1 MALPATLIGGAPF
14 RAPRAAGLVDISAA
28 GRRTGVVRVR
38 ALGRQRMEPAVF
50 DRARLPGVV
59 YRVGS
64 TEFPR
69 RESALDDD
77 GDDDDH
83 DGEEDDDD
91 GERRGRHCG
100 RSRSRGRILGLM
112 AFAVVGCLGTDGG
125 PVMKRVLY
133 VSMVV
138 GVLGAALP
146 VAGQAPAGALA
157 IDERQG
163 DQWGWAVDYETAEAA
178 RARALRECGGGCSVV
193 LTFARCGAYAA
204 DQDADSTAVGWAESY
219 ESAAGARQAAL
230 SECRARGGGSG
241 CVVRAWGCN
250 GPVVEEGLRLDR
262 ASRRQ
267 IQLGLQAGGFD
278 PGGADGL
285 FGPRTR
291 AAIRSWQTSRGS
303 RATGYL
309 DGAGAEA
316 LRTSGVSG
324 PAVAQVARPGPTG
337 ATAPPPPAPPAGAA
351 SPPASAE
358 FELVF
363 WQSIANSTNPAE
375 FEAYLEQFPNGVFRT
390 LAQARLAAQQSAAG
404 TRPAGSGPRVAAG
417 TSGAGRPASG
427 APAFG
432 GASAAAGGVA
442 GPAAGG
448 DAGLRPGEVFRDCE
462 DCPEMVMVPAGSFRM
477 GCVSGQDCWD
487 DELPVHE
494 VRVPSFALG
503 RYEVLFE
510 EYDRFVA
517 ATGQESPGDQ
527 GWGRGGRPVI
537 NVSWEDATAYA
548 EWLSA
553 KTGERYRL
561 PSESEWEYAARA
573 GTTTAYS
580 WGADIG
586 QNRANCRDCGSRWDN
601 EQTAP
606 AGSFAANAWGLH
618 DLHGNVH
625 EWVEDCWHDSYA
637 RAPADGSAWTRG
649 GDCVRRVLR
658 GGSLLSFPGVLRSA
672 DRGRSDV
679 GFRFGDVGIRLARTL
694 TP

>member
-1 MALPATLIGGAPF
+1 
-14 RAPRAAGLVDISAA
+14 
-28 GRRTGVVRVR
+28 
-38 ALGRQRMEPAVF
+38 
-50 DRARLPGVV
+50 
-59 YRVGS
+59 
-64 TEFPR
+64 
-69 RESALDDD
+69 
-77 GDDDDH
+77 
-83 DGEEDDDD
+83 
-91 GERRGRHCG
+91 
-100 RSRSRGRILGLM
+100 
-112 AFAVVGCLGTDGG
+112 
-125 PVMKRVLY
+125 MKGVLY

-163 DQWGWAVDYETAEAA
+163 DQWGWAMDYETVEAA
-178 RARALRECGGGCSVV
+178 RSRALRECGGGCSVV

-250 GPVVEEGLRLDR
+250 GPVVEEGLGLDR
-262 ASRRQ
+262 SARRQ
-267 IQLGLQAGGFD
+267 IQLGLRAGGFD

-291 AAIRSWQTSRGS
+291 AAIRGWQTSRGS

-309 DGAGAEA
+309 DGAAAEA
-316 LRTSGVSG
+316 LRTSGESG
-324 PAVAQVARPGPTG
+324 PAVAQVARPGPTV
-337 ATAPPPPAPPAGAA
+337 ATAAQPPASPASAE

-375 FEAYLEQFPNGVFRT
+375 FEAYLQQFPNGVFRT
-390 LAQARLAAQQSAAG
+390 LAQARLAALQSAAG
-404 TRPAGSGPRVAAG
+404 TRPAGSGPRVVAEP
-417 TSGAGRPASG
+417 SGAGRPASG
-427 APAFG
+427 ASTFG

-442 GPAAGG
+442 GPAWGG
-448 DAGLRPGEVFRDCE
+448 DASLRRGEVFRDCE
-462 DCPEMVMVPAGSFRM
+462 DCPEMVVVPAGSFRM
-477 GCVSGQDCWD
+477 GCVSGQDCLD
-487 DELPVHE
+487 DEFPVHE

-517 ATGQESPGDQ
+517 ATGRESPPDGWPWEDV

-553 KTGERYRL
+553 ETGERYRL
-561 PSESEWEYAARA
+561 PSEAEWEYAARA

-586 QNRANCRDCGSRWDN
+586 QNRANCRDCGSRWDE

-618 DLHGNVH
+618 DMHGNVW
-625 EWVEDCWHDSYA
+625 EGVEDCWHDSYA

-649 GDCVRRVLR
+649 GDCGRRVLR
-658 GGSLLSFPGVLRSA
+658 GGSWDNPPWVLRSA
-672 DRGRSDV
+672 IRSWNGVGDRYVDV
-679 GFRFGDVGIRLARTL
+679 GFRLARTL

>member
-1 MALPATLIGGAPF
+1 
-14 RAPRAAGLVDISAA
+14 
-28 GRRTGVVRVR
+28 
-38 ALGRQRMEPAVF
+38 
-50 DRARLPGVV
+50 
-59 YRVGS
+59 
-64 TEFPR
+64 
-69 RESALDDD
+69 
-77 GDDDDH
+77 
-83 DGEEDDDD
+83 
-91 GERRGRHCG
+91 
-100 RSRSRGRILGLM
+100 
-112 AFAVVGCLGTDGG
+112 
-125 PVMKRVLY
+125 MKGVLY
-133 VSMVV
+133 ISMVV

-163 DQWGWAVDYETAEAA
+163 DPWGWAVDYETAEAA

-204 DQDADSTAVGWAESY
+204 DQAADSTAVGWAESY
-219 ESAAGARQAAL
+219 ESGAGARQAAL

-250 GPVVEEGLRLDR
+250 GPVVEEGLGLDR

-291 AAIRSWQTSRGS
+291 AAIRGWQTSQGS

-309 DGAGAEA
+309 DGAAAEV

-324 PAVAQVARPGPTG
+324 PAVAQVARPGPTV
-337 ATAPPPPAPPAGAA
+337 ATAAEPQAPPAGAT
-351 SPPASAE
+351 PLPASAE
-358 FELVF
+358 LEGLF
-363 WQSIANSTNPAE
+363 WQSIMNSTNPAE

-390 LAQARLAAQQSAAG
+390 LAQARLSALQSAAG
-404 TRPAGSGPRVAAG
+404 TRPAGSGPHVAAG

-427 APAFG
+427 ASTFG
-432 GASAAAGGVA
+432 GTSAAAGGVA
-442 GPAAGG
+442 GTEAVG
-448 DAGLRPGEVFRDCE
+448 DAGLRPGQVFRDCE
-462 DCPEMVMVPAGSFRM
+462 DCPEMVVVPAGSFRM
-477 GCVSGQDCWD
+477 GCVSGQDYCYD
-487 DELPVHE
+487 DEFPVHE
-494 VRVPSFALG
+494 VRVASFALG

-517 ATGQESPGDQ
+517 ATGRESPGDR

-580 WGADIG
+580 WGPDIG
-586 QNRANCRDCGSRWDN
+586 QNRANCRGCGSRWDG

-618 DLHGNVH
+618 DMHGNLW

-637 RAPADGSAWTRG
+637 RAPADSSAWTHG
-649 GDCVRRVLR
+649 GHCGRRVLR
-658 GGSLLSFPGVLRSA
+658 GGSWYNDPRDLRSA
-672 DRGRSDV
+672 YRLWYGVEVRLGRV
-679 GFRFGDVGIRLARTL
+679 GFRLARTL

>member
-1 MALPATLIGGAPF
+1 
-14 RAPRAAGLVDISAA
+14 
-28 GRRTGVVRVR
+28 
-38 ALGRQRMEPAVF
+38 
-50 DRARLPGVV
+50 
-59 YRVGS
+59 
-64 TEFPR
+64 
-69 RESALDDD
+69 
-77 GDDDDH
+77 
-83 DGEEDDDD
+83 
-91 GERRGRHCG
+91 
-100 RSRSRGRILGLM
+100 
-112 AFAVVGCLGTDGG
+112 
-125 PVMKRVLY
+125 MKGVLY

-146 VAGQAPAGALA
+146 VAGQEPAGALA
-157 IDERQG
+157 IDERRG

-204 DQDADSTAVGWAESY
+204 DQDADSTAVGWGESY

-241 CVVRAWGCN
+241 CIVRAWGCN
-250 GPVVEEGLRLDR
+250 GPVVEEGLGLDR
-262 ASRRQ
+262 SVRQQ
-267 IQLGLQAGGFD
+267 IQLGLRAGGFD

-309 DGAGAEA
+309 DGAAAEA
-316 LRTSGVSG
+316 LRTAGASG
-324 PAVAQVARPGPTG
+324 PAVGQAVRPGPTV
-337 ATAPPPPAPPAGAA
+337 ATAPPPPASPAGAA
-351 SPPASAE
+351 SPPPSAE

-363 WQSIANSTNPAE
+363 WQSIANSTNPAD
-375 FEAYLEQFPNGVFRT
+375 FEAYLRRFPNGVFT
-390 LAQARLAAQQSAAG
+390 ELAQNRLGTLRGPTGSAAPEPG
-404 TRPAGSGPRVAAG
+404 AGVGVAG
-417 TSGAGRPASG
+417 LPGAGRPGS
-427 APAFG
+427 
-432 GASAAAGGVA
+432 GASAAFGGTSAGVGGVGGTA
-442 GPAAGG
+442 SGG
-448 DAGLRPGEVFRDCE
+448 DAGLRQGQVFRDCE
-462 DCPEMVMVPAGSFRM
+462 DCPEMVVVPAGSFRM
-477 GCVSGQDCWD
+477 GCVSGQDCWIAN
-487 DELPVHE
+487 EFPVHE
-494 VRVPSFALG
+494 VRVPAFALG

-517 ATGQESPGDQ
+517 ATGRESPGDR

-537 NVSWEDATAYA
+537 YVSWEDATAYA

-553 KTGERYRL
+553 ETGERYRL
-561 PSESEWEYAARA
+561 PSEAEWEYAARA

-586 QNRANCRDCGSRWDN
+586 QNRANCYDCGSRWDR

-618 DLHGNVH
+618 DMHGNVE

-649 GDCVRRVLR
+649 GDCGRRVVR
-658 GGSLLSFPGVLRSA
+658 GGCWVSGPWHLRSA
-672 DRGRSDV
+672 KRGRSGVGVWNGVV
-679 GFRFGDVGIRLARTL
+679 GFRLARTL
-694 TP
+694 TR